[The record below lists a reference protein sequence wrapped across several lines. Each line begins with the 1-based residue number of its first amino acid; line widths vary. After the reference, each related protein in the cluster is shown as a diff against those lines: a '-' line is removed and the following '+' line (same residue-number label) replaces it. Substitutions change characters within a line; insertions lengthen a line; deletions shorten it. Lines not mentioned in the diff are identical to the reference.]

1 MIAAILGNPTR
12 FLCPFAMIFV
22 WHMKYLLHSPD
33 YRKPKPQ
40 FPQVRMTEQNI
51 FLESTGLEVVL
62 HILVRRRSG
71 CGISWLLARFLVP
84 LQALFSKTKDCDT
97 MWYQYQ
103 VSTRP
108 SWQVQ
113 PWRHCSASLLESW
126 ELLRRNLVIAFLS
139 LSGMYLRESSD
150 IFWSLL

>member
-1 MIAAILGNPTR
+1 MRTTILN
-12 FLCPFAMIFV
+12 LFASI
-22 WHMKYLLHSPD
+22 LQSPD
-33 YRKPKPQ
+33 YRKPKLQ

-71 CGISWLLARFLVP
+71 CGISWLFAGFLVP
-84 LQALFSKTKDCDT
+84 LQTLFSKTKNCDT

-113 PWRHCSASLLESW
+113 PWRHCSASSRKLGIASKKLGKF
-126 ELLRRNLVIAFLS
+126 IAFLS
-139 LSGMYLRESSD
+139 LSGMHLRESSD